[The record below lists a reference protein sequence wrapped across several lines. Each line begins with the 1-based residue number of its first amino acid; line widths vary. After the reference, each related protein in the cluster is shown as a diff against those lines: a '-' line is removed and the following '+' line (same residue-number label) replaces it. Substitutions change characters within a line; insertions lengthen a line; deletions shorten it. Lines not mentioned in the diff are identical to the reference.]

1 MADLKIRVFKVGTDQ
16 PKDHNHHP
24 RQHVL
29 KVASALFP
37 KLAAEQLEQKGIDVT
52 EIAKLSMNPDVSG
65 TLIEIE
71 EHDKGEKV
79 VISLE

>member
-1 MADLKIRVFKVGTDQ
+1 MADLKIRVFKIGTDR
-16 PKDHNHHP
+16 PKTTITIP
-24 RQHVL
+24 GSVL
-29 KVASALFP
+29 QVASALFP
-37 KLAAEQLEQKGIDVT
+37 KSAAEELEQKGIEVA

>member
-1 MADLKIRVFKVGTDQ
+1 MADLKIRVFKLGTDK
-16 PKDHNHHP
+16 PKTTITIP
-24 RQHVL
+24 GSVL

-37 KLAAEQLEQKGIDVT
+37 KLAAEQLEQKGIDVD
-52 EIAKLSMNPDVSG
+52 EIAKLSLNPDVSG